1 MGVEGNRLLRK
12 LIPST
17 QIINDGETPFTYQ
30 FGPGMGGEGWEI
42 VGNGTNRA
50 MLVWRGYFDLAG
62 YVKEDATTFVLGVN
76 FQESNTHLA
85 IGLLPTGALHNWRL
99 CTKRAMLNSDFDQN
113 HFTTAFSMFSPPGML
128 SSSFD
133 LEEVFSGRY
142 RQLTPD
148 TTVNTLLV
156 QTNAQSWGAGDA
168 TAGNRLHITLI
179 YYAANLTTPEPPET
193 STIIVPE
200 QAVVI
205 PILVTKEKDLVY
217 LERLRRSYV
226 LAESVD

>member
-12 LIPST
+12 LIPAT
-17 QIINDGETPFTYQ
+17 HVINDGETPYTYQ
-30 FGPGMGGEGWEI
+30 FGPGMGGGGWEI
-42 VGNGTNRA
+42 VNNGTVRA

-62 YVKEDATTFVLGVN
+62 YVKQDATTFVLGVN

-85 IGLLPTGALHNWRL
+85 GGLEPTGAIHNWRM
-99 CTKRAMLNSDFDQN
+99 CTKRAVNDNDLSASN
-113 HFTTAFSMFSPPGML
+113 FTTAFTMFSPPGMM
-128 SSSFD
+128 SSTFD
-133 LEEVFSGRY
+133 LEEIFSGRY

-168 TAGNRLHITLI
+168 TAGDRLHVTLI
-179 YYAANLTTPEPPET
+179 YLLANLTNPEPPA
-193 STIIVPE
+193 SSLLIAPD

-205 PILVTKEKDLVY
+205 PVLVTKEKDLVY
-217 LERLRRSYV
+217 IERLRRSYV